1 MYCSSPAAIYRSFLL
16 LRGWLGSSLSFSL
29 HPWGISEGLD
39 AVEEKG
45 RKPGE
50 DEDKV
55 GVWALPVLR
64 PVHYNRA
71 EGWQGPAND
80 NLNLLFNQ
88 TLKYVNKRVEGM
100 GQGYH

>member
-80 NLNLLFNQ
+80 NLNLLFKLNPEI
-88 TLKYVNKRVEGM
+88 RR
-100 GQGYH
+100 